1 MMRVG
6 LTGGIGSGKSSIARE
21 FTKLGVPVYNSD
33 LRAKELMQSDEGLR
47 AKIKTLL
54 GSHAYKE
61 DNLDRGYVASR
72 VFNDPSLLQRLNSL
86 VHPRVREDFERW
98 AGRQQYPYVIQEAAV
113 LFENGGY
120 QNCDKMILVVAPEQA
135 RIERVIQRDKSSRKA
150 VVERIKN
157 QWPDDKKIP
166 LADFVIENSDWDHTL
181 ECIAQIHAKLL
192 ETAENNSAG

>member
-21 FTKLGVPVYNSD
+21 FTRLGVPVYNSD
-33 LRAKELMQSDEGLR
+33 LRAKELMQLHEGLR

-54 GSHAYKE
+54 GSQAYNDGK
-61 DNLDRGYVASR
+61 LDRGYVASR
-72 VFNDPSLLQRLNSL
+72 VFSDSSLLQRLNSL

-98 AGRQQYPYVIQEAAV
+98 AGQQQYPYVIQEAAV

-120 QNCDKMILVVAPEQA
+120 RNCDKMILVVAPEQA

-150 VVERIKN
+150 VVERMKN

-181 ECIAQIHAKLL
+181 ECIAQIHSELL
-192 ETAENNSAG
+192 EIAENNSAG